1 MKRSEQLQGLS
12 REHHHALRYAL
23 QLKKAVAGGRSREQI
38 CRFVATVTREHLL
51 PHFALEESALLS
63 RLKPADLE
71 HAAIRQMLA
80 EHKSIPVLA
89 ESLVQGEC
97 ADDEELLHFAGML
110 KQHVRLEE
118 NEVFPLLEELLSKRE
133 LDAAQAEIEAGH
145 KFVDIG
151 WD

>member
-1 MKRSEQLQGLS
+1 MRRSAQLRDLS
-12 REHHHALRYAL
+12 REHPQALRYAL
-23 QLKKAVAGGRSREQI
+23 QLKNAVAGGRSREQI
-38 CRFVATVTREHLL
+38 YRFVATVTREHLL

-63 RLKPADLE
+63 MLKPADLE
-71 HAAIRQMLA
+71 YAAIRRMLA
-80 EHKSIPVLA
+80 EHKEIPELA
-89 ESLVQGEC
+89 KQLLQGEC
-97 ADDEELLHFAGML
+97 ADDERLLHFAGML

-118 NEVFPLLEELLSKRE
+118 NEAFPLLEELLSTQA